1 MINNISQNLNNN
13 FPTRSSGYRDSAQL
27 AKRRDD
33 VLCCEKI
40 GKNVN
45 NERLREP
52 AKNVNFCGLS
62 ATPTKMEKLFKNKGF
77 QKVLE
82 FANGQP
88 LVFQASF
95 ALLLTCI
102 MRPGAIVLFP
112 GEKNKDDQKYAAAHS
127 IASGIIGFAISTVL
141 FYPFGEAVKKI
152 KNKETLMKNF
162 GHLVKNESILR
173 NSKKAG
179 NALSFIDRA
188 PDIIGA
194 IPKGIL
200 TVALIPPIL
209 KYCFG
214 MEKKKKS
221 NKNEQGIQ
229 ADKLTKADTSL
240 LNFKSTPEN
249 KEGGLK

>member
-1 MINNISQNLNNN
+1 MISKVNSNLNTNSN
-13 FPTRSSGYRDSAQL
+13 IRSSVHREKGFVE
-27 AKRRDD
+27 KRN
-33 VLCCEKI
+33 VAVPFCEKFE
-40 GKNVN
+40 KNVN

-52 AKNVNFCGLS
+52 ANVNFCGLS
-62 ATPTKMEKLFKNKGF
+62 ATPTKLEKLFQNKGF
-77 QKVLE
+77 QKALE

-88 LVFQASF
+88 LVFQATF

-112 GEKNKDDQKYAAAHS
+112 GDKNKDDQKYAAAHS

-152 KNKETLMKNF
+152 KNKDALMNKF
-162 GHLVKNESILR
+162 GHLIKEDSILR
-173 NSKKAG
+173 NPEKAK
-179 NALSFIDRA
+179 NASSFIDRA
-188 PDIIGA
+188 PDIVGA

-221 NKNEQGIQ
+221 KPQDVQI
-229 ADKLTKADTSL
+229 DKLAKVDTSL
-240 LNFKSTPEN
+240 LNFKSTPDS